1 MLAGDG
7 QLDEMIARASKYGD
21 TLLFKCIRNIAQFNP
36 NCLDNFVEHLEQYA
50 IMVQQCGENTDLM
63 LELLGTM
70 VYIPTDRWDEAI
82 EKTNFIEFIHNN
94 LVNGFA
100 EDDIVL
106 ECVMLIATICRTE
119 RIATMI
125 ANSYLIKM
133 LQDLLGAKQEDDEMV
148 QQILNTFFKFLF
160 FTPTREIV
168 LHQTQMVS
176 IVLELLSDKNPNIKG
191 LVNAILDYVQ
201 LHDEIWKNEIK
212 IRRFQ
217 VHNSYYLEIMDK
229 FEKEFPIEQEGVGE
243 GGFYDEMYYY
253 DHFNGQGGAN
263 QQYMGDMAGMDPQ
276 QRAA

>member
-1 MLAGDG
+1 
-7 QLDEMIARASKYGD
+7 
-21 TLLFKCIRNIAQFNP
+21 
-36 NCLDNFVEHLEQYA
+36 
-50 IMVQQCGENTDLM
+50 MVQQCGENTDLM

-70 VYIPTDRWDEAI
+70 VYIPTDRWDETI

-106 ECVMLIATICRTE
+106 ESVMLIATICRSE
-119 RIATMI
+119 DIAQMI
-125 ANSYLIKM
+125 ASSYLIKM

-160 FTPTREIV
+160 FKSTRDIV

-201 LHDEIWKNEIK
+201 IHDEMWKQEIK
-212 IRRFQ
+212 MRRFQ
-217 VHNSYYLEIMDK
+217 VHNQIYLEIMD
-229 FEKEFPIEQEGVGE
+229 E
-243 GGFYDEMYYY
+243 YDKQYPVDPTEEEEMYYY
-253 DHFNGQGGAN
+253 QQMQNAAGGPQLAEEL
-263 QQYMGDMAGMDPQ
+263 AGLDPQ